1 MYHKPKAKSSEEIER
16 EYKSKKSYFGLPFEV
31 KFCKKCIISNQRP
44 VSEILYKNNIKTQKK
59 TIRIHDDGICD
70 ACKFNEKKRKDINW
84 EKREKELIDLCNK
97 HRGNGND
104 YDCIV
109 PGSGGKDSFFVAHM
123 LKYKYNMTPLTITW
137 APHMYTETGRKN
149 MENWS
154 NAGFDNY
161 LVTPNRKIQ
170 RLLTRLAIDN
180 LFNPFQPFV
189 FGQKFLAPKIA
200 LKLGIKLIFYGENA
214 AEYGNDSAEGELP
227 TMNIDYFSTNKI
239 EEDKTFIGGVSIREL
254 KEKFGLKHIDLLNY
268 LPINKDQLTQSD
280 VEVYYFGY
288 FKKWH
293 QQSNYYYAVKHGGFV
308 TNPERMPGTYTK
320 YTSCD
325 DKMEDFNY
333 YTLGIKFGLGW
344 TSNIASFE
352 IRDGDLTREEGV
364 ALAKKY
370 DLEFPKRFLE
380 DLFKYLTIGKE
391 EYPIA
396 HKMFEEPEFNY
407 EYFMNLHDRF
417 RSPHLWKK
425 TVNNEWQLRNTV
437 WDDAKKSN
445 TLTDKQELNAMKWE
459 GNLGDKV

>member
-1 MYHKPKAKSSEEIER
+1 
-16 EYKSKKSYFGLPFEV
+16 
-31 KFCKKCIISNQRP
+31 
-44 VSEILYKNNIKTQKK
+44 
-59 TIRIHDDGICD
+59 
-70 ACKFNEKKRKDINW
+70 
-84 EKREKELIDLCNK
+84 
-97 HRGNGND
+97 
-104 YDCIV
+104 
-109 PGSGGKDSFFVAHM
+109 
-123 LKYKYNMTPLTITW
+123 
-137 APHMYTETGRKN
+137 
-149 MENWS
+149 
-154 NAGFDNY
+154 
-161 LVTPNRKIQ
+161 
-170 RLLTRLAIDN
+170 
-180 LFNPFQPFV
+180 
-189 FGQKFLAPKIA
+189 
-200 LKLGIKLIFYGENA
+200 
-214 AEYGNDSAEGELP
+214 
-227 TMNIDYFSTNKI
+227 MNIDYFSTNKI

-425 TVNNEWQLRNTV
+425 NS
-437 WDDAKKSN
+437 K
-445 TLTDKQELNAMKWE
+445 
-459 GNLGDKV
+459 

>member
-1 MYHKPKAKSSEEIER
+1 M
-16 EYKSKKSYFGLPFEV
+16 V
-31 KFCKKCIISNQRP
+31 
-44 VSEILYKNNIKTQKK
+44 
-59 TIRIHDDGICD
+59 
-70 ACKFNEKKRKDINW
+70 
-84 EKREKELIDLCNK
+84 
-97 HRGNGND
+97 
-104 YDCIV
+104 
-109 PGSGGKDSFFVAHM
+109 
-123 LKYKYNMTPLTITW
+123 
-137 APHMYTETGRKN
+137 
-149 MENWS
+149 
-154 NAGFDNY
+154 
-161 LVTPNRKIQ
+161 
-170 RLLTRLAIDN
+170 
-180 LFNPFQPFV
+180 
-189 FGQKFLAPKIA
+189 
-200 LKLGIKLIFYGENA
+200 
-214 AEYGNDSAEGELP
+214 
-227 TMNIDYFSTNKI
+227 
-239 EEDKTFIGGVSIREL
+239 
-254 KEKFGLKHIDLLNY
+254 DLLLIQKGCRAHIQNM
-268 LPINKDQLTQSD
+268 
-280 VEVYYFGY
+280 F
-288 FKKWH
+288 F
-293 QQSNYYYAVKHGGFV
+293 
-308 TNPERMPGTYTK
+308 
-320 YTSCD
+320 D